1 MNSGMMSKGLQC
13 RVLWRFST
21 LHSLLAHARGSTR
34 DTLEEKQ
41 TNSKRAYCI
50 AIKHASK
57 IIIKQTNIE
66 ICKGQNQ
73 VQKYMAAMYFLLCTV

>member
-34 DTLEEKQ
+34 DTLEGKKTQNELIVLRLNMQ
-41 TNSKRAYCI
+41 EDNNQR
-50 AIKHASK
+50 
-57 IIIKQTNIE
+57 NIE

-73 VQKYMAAMYFLLCTV
+73 VQRYMAAMYFLLCTV